1 MVKKQKQ
8 KGFTLVELIVVLV
21 ILSILAALLVPS
33 LTGYIEKTRKTEVV
47 AETRAI
53 TQAAQV
59 ILNETYATD
68 EYATT
73 AKSKDVTVAS
83 KDGTVYPGMP
93 EFNDAQKKYA
103 KEKYDELVTL
113 SEVSSLQDGK
123 SGKFF
128 AVADK
133 TSAKVMAVVYQDGRG
148 YVGIYCDEDGSIT
161 AFSEEDV
168 SVEKLTVYMNSYGN
182 KVFCTA
188 RTVPFNGVDVNF
200 WGKEML
206 YGELDIKS

>member
-1 MVKKQKQ
+1 MEKKQKQ

-68 EYATT
+68 NYTAT
-73 AKSKDVTVAS
+73 AKKTDVTVAS
-83 KDGTVYPGMP
+83 KDGTARVGS
-93 EFNDAQKKYA
+93 EILDGAEKRYA
-103 KEKYDELVTL
+103 EVVTL
-113 SEVSSLQDGK
+113 SEVPSLQNGK
-123 SGKFF
+123 NGKFF
-128 AVADK
+128 VVADK

-148 YVGIYCDEDGSIT
+148 YVGVYCDEDGSTT
-161 AFSEEDV
+161 AFPEEEV
-168 SVEKLTVYMNSYGN
+168 QKGFMTSYGN
-182 KVFCTA
+182 KVFCTF
-188 RTVPFNGVDVNF
+188 RKLDTEDDVYP
-200 WGKEML
+200 WGKDML
-206 YGELDIKS
+206 FANLGIA

>member
-68 EYATT
+68 NYTTT
-73 AKSKDVTVAS
+73 AKRIDVIVAS
-83 KDGTVYPGMP
+83 KDGNAHDGS
-93 EFNDAQKKYA
+93 EILDGADKRYA
-103 KEKYDELVTL
+103 EVVTL

-123 SGKFF
+123 NGKFF
-128 AVADK
+128 VVADK

-148 YVGIYCDEDGSIT
+148 YVGVYCDEDGSTT
-161 AFSEEDV
+161 AFSEEEVHD
-168 SVEKLTVYMNSYGN
+168 LTTLMTPYGN
-182 KVFCTA
+182 KVFCTY
-188 RTVPFNGVDVNF
+188 RKVEYEIGDVYF
-200 WGKEML
+200 WGKDML
-206 YGELDIKS
+206 FANLGITQ

>member
-68 EYATT
+68 NYATT
-73 AKSKDVTVAS
+73 AKKEDVTVAS
-83 KDGTVYPGMP
+83 KDGTKYPGS
-93 EFNDAQKKYA
+93 NKLSDAEEKYA
-103 KEKYDELVTL
+103 EVVTL

-123 SGKFF
+123 NGKFYV
-128 AVADK
+128 VADK

-148 YVGIYCDEDGSIT
+148 YVGVYCDEDGSTT
-161 AFSEEDV
+161 AFSEEEV
-168 SVEKLTVYMNSYGN
+168 KYLALHMTQYGN
-182 KVFCTA
+182 KVSCTHRKLA
-188 RTVPFNGVDVNF
+188 AEDDVYP
-200 WGKEML
+200 WGKDL
-206 YGELDIKS
+206 LFANLGITQ

>member
-1 MVKKQKQ
+1 MVKKQ

-68 EYATT
+68 NYATT
-73 AKSKDVTVAS
+73 AKRIDVIVAF
-83 KDGTVYPGMP
+83 KDGNAHDGS
-93 EFNDAQKKYA
+93 EILDGADKRYA
-103 KEKYDELVTL
+103 EVVTL
-113 SEVSSLQDGK
+113 SEVSSLQNGK
-123 SGKFF
+123 NGKFF
-128 AVADK
+128 VVADK

-148 YVGIYCDEDGSIT
+148 YVGVYCDEDGSTT
-161 AFSEEDV
+161 AFSEEEVQDM
-168 SVEKLTVYMNSYGN
+168 LMTSYGN
-182 KVFCTA
+182 EVFCTY
-188 RTVPFNGVDVNF
+188 RKVEFNGVDVYP
-200 WGKEML
+200 WGKDML
-206 YGELDIKS
+206 FANLGITQ

>member
-1 MVKKQKQ
+1 MVKKQ

-123 SGKFF
+123 SGKFLV
-128 AVADK
+128 VADK
-133 TSAKVMAVVYQDGRG
+133 TSAKVMAVVYQNGRG
-148 YVGIYCDEDGSIT
+148 YVGVYCDEDGSTT
-161 AFSEEDV
+161 AFSEEEV
-168 SVEKLTVYMNSYGN
+168 QNLTAFMNSYGN
-182 KVFCTA
+182 KVSCTFRKLA
-188 RTVPFNGVDVNF
+188 ASDDVYP
-200 WGKEML
+200 WGKTL
-206 YGELDIKS
+206 LLANLGIT

>member
-68 EYATT
+68 KYATT
-73 AKSKDVTVAS
+73 TKGADVTVAS
-83 KDGTVYPGMP
+83 KDGVGYPGSKILS
-93 EFNDAQKKYA
+93 DA
-103 KEKYDELVTL
+103 KEKYAELVTL
-113 SEVSSLQDGK
+113 SEVPSLQYGK
-123 SGKFF
+123 NGKFLV
-128 AVADK
+128 VADK

-148 YVGIYCDEDGSIT
+148 YVGVYCDEDSSTT
-161 AFSEEDV
+161 AFSEEEV
-168 SVEKLTVYMNSYGN
+168 QRLTTLMDPYGN
-182 KVFCTA
+182 KVSCIHRKVAFED
-188 RTVPFNGVDVNF
+188 VDVYP
-200 WGKEML
+200 WGKDML
-206 YGELDIKS
+206 FVNLGIAQ

>member
-93 EFNDAQKKYA
+93 AFNDAQKKYA

-113 SEVSSLQDGK
+113 SEVSSLQYGK
-123 SGKFF
+123 NGKFLV
-128 AVADK
+128 VADK

-148 YVGIYCDEDGSIT
+148 YVGVYCDEDSSTT
-161 AFSEEDV
+161 AFSEEEV
-168 SVEKLTVYMNSYGN
+168 QRLTTLMDPYGN
-182 KVFCTA
+182 KVSCTYRKVA
-188 RTVPFNGVDVNF
+188 YDGYDAYP
-200 WGKEML
+200 WGKDL
-206 YGELDIKS
+206 LLANLGIA

>member
-33 LTGYIEKTRKTEVV
+33 LTGYIEKTHKTEVV

-68 EYATT
+68 NYTTT
-73 AKSKDVTVAS
+73 AKKADVTVAS
-83 KDGTVYPGMP
+83 KDESVYPGS
-93 EFNDAQKKYA
+93 EILDGA
-103 KEKYDELVTL
+103 KERYAEVVTL
-113 SEVSSLQDGK
+113 SEVPSLQNGK

-128 AVADK
+128 VVADK

-148 YVGIYCDEDGSIT
+148 YVGVYCDEDGSTT
-161 AFSEEDV
+161 AFSEEEV
-168 SVEKLTVYMNSYGN
+168 KSLALYMTEYGN
-182 KVFCTA
+182 KVFCTF
-188 RTVPFNGVDVNF
+188 RKLDTSDDVYP
-200 WGKEML
+200 WGKTL
-206 YGELDIKS
+206 LFANLGITQ

>member
-33 LTGYIEKTRKTEVV
+33 LTGYIQKTRKTEVV

-59 ILNETYATD
+59 ILNEIYATD
-68 EYATT
+68 NYTTT
-73 AKSKDVTVAS
+73 AKKIDVIVAFKGGIAHS
-83 KDGTVYPGMP
+83 GAEVLVGADKR
-93 EFNDAQKKYA
+93 YA
-103 KEKYDELVTL
+103 EVVTL

-128 AVADK
+128 VVADK

-148 YVGIYCDEDGSIT
+148 YVGVYCDEDGSTT
-161 AFSEEDV
+161 AFSEEEVQDM
-168 SVEKLTVYMNSYGN
+168 LMTSYGN
-182 KVFCTA
+182 EVFFTYRKLA
-188 RTVPFNGVDVNF
+188 FNGVDVYP
-200 WGKEML
+200 WGKDML
-206 YGELDIKS
+206 FANLGIA

>member
-93 EFNDAQKKYA
+93 AFNDAQKKYA

-113 SEVSSLQDGK
+113 SEVPSLQDGK
-123 SGKFF
+123 SGKFLV
-128 AVADK
+128 VADK

-148 YVGIYCDEDGSIT
+148 YVGVYCDEDGSTT
-161 AFSEEDV
+161 AFSEEEV
-168 SVEKLTVYMNSYGN
+168 KSLALYMTEYGN
-182 KVFCTA
+182 KVFCTF
-188 RTVPFNGVDVNF
+188 RKLDTSDDVYP
-200 WGKEML
+200 WGKTL
-206 YGELDIKS
+206 LFANLGITQ